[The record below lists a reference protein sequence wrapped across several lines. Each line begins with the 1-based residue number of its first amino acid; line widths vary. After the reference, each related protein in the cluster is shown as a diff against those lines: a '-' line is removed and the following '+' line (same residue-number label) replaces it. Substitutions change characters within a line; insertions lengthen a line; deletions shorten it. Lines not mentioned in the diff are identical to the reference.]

1 MPIPM
6 RQAESLQEYV
16 VRIAREKELTHLGI
30 AARAKAKGKKL
41 SSGYVSNIM
50 NGYGPNP
57 SVTILQAL
65 AVGLDE
71 PEDDVF
77 AAARGVVRTVTETEN
92 KELSAI
98 GRDLQRLPPSEQKH
112 FKRSLEMIHREIRRV
127 LGSR

>member
-1 MPIPM
+1 MKQP
-6 RQAESLQEYV
+6 ESLQEYV
-16 VRIAREKELTHLGI
+16 VRIAREKGLTHLAI
-30 AARAKAKGKKL
+30 AARAKAKDKKL

-77 AAARGVVRTVTETEN
+77 AAARGVVRTVTGTGNREPV
-92 KELSAI
+92 LSAI
-98 GRDLQRLPPSEQKH
+98 ERDLQKLPPSEQKH
-112 FKRSLEMIHREIRRV
+112 FKRSLEMIHREIRRI
-127 LGSR
+127 LSS